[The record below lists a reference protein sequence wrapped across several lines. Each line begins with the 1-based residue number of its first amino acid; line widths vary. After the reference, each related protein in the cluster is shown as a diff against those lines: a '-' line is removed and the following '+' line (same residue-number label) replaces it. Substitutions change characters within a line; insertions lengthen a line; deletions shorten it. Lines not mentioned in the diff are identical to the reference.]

1 MKLMINEILQ
11 NEKVEQKK
19 LLNFFARQPQVNKIE
34 IFELHKKMFY
44 ILRQKYQNYELAEIS
59 YCALIKAIEIAKNE
73 TKMLQNKSFG
83 NMSNEEIKN
92 LSEKQIKIFKT
103 SSRRKSVR
111 EQLIKYLPLVIS
123 LRSEQISFRKISDFL
138 LENHN
143 IRVSYCLIYKII
155 KELK

>member
-1 MKLMINEILQ
+1 MKLTIGEIVLIED
-11 NEKVEQKK
+11 NEQKK
-19 LLNFFARQPQVNKIE
+19 LLNFFARQSQVYKIE

-83 NMSNEEIKN
+83 NMSNEEIKK
-92 LSEKQIKIFKT
+92 LSERKIKIFKT
-103 SSRRKSVR
+103 SNRKKRVR
-111 EQLIKYLPLVIS
+111 EQLEKHLPLVIS
-123 LRSEQISFRKISDFL
+123 LRNEKISLRKICDFL

-143 IRVSYCLIYKII
+143 MKVSHCLIYNII